1 MFDSPSPLRPVG
13 VTSAATPSETGDPR
27 TVIGVAD
34 FDWKVAFIYDENGQK
49 RTIILA
55 IVGGEYYVAPDS
67 DAWSKRLKPAA
78 DWLKNNVKQRI
89 ATRQAEVEGMA
100 VVPNQDSVNV
110 VG

>member
-1 MFDSPSPLRPVG
+1 MFDSPSGLRNQG
-13 VTSAATPSETGDPR
+13 VTSASTPSETGDPR
-27 TVIGVAD
+27 TVLGVAD
-34 FDWKVAFIYDENGQK
+34 FEWKAAFIYDENGQR

-67 DAWSKRLKPAA
+67 DAWAKRLKPAA

-89 ATRQAEVEGMA
+89 AARQSEVEGLTS
-100 VVPNQDSVNV
+100 VPSQDSVNV